1 MDWVEEFYSVTGRWW
16 GPALAKADDV
26 DRLRAELVD
35 RLAPEESIPHEGS
48 IEFVRADF
56 YTVEFG
62 RVFDVV
68 CYWDGFGVGSDD
80 DQIRLLR
87 RIAHDWLAP
96 DGRAII
102 EVFDPAGWAADDG
115 LVEIKEP
122 APERGYEHR
131 LGHCRSFETATSTAV
146 DAWWEVG
153 SAQIYA
159 QRFAVLRARRVRRA
173 GTTRRVDARNLRRPR
188 CAVATRN
195 RRQQLVVRVRAAPN
209 LSDSQRMNLIDGNNR
224 WRPGPPGAARRVVPD
239 RRMTNGH

>member
-1 MDWVEEFYSVTGRWW
+1 M
-16 GPALAKADDV
+16 
-26 DRLRAELVD
+26 
-35 RLAPEESIPHEGS
+35 SIPHEGS

-87 RIAHDWLAP
+87 RIAHDWLGP

-131 LGHCRSFETATSTAV
+131 LGHCRSFEAATSTAV

-159 QRFAVLRARRVRRA
+159 QRLRCYEHDEFVELARRGGLTLETFVDLDAQSQHETGASNWSCVCVLRRTSAI
-173 GTTRRVDARNLRRPR
+173 RN
-188 CAVATRN
+188 
-195 RRQQLVVRVRAAPN
+195 
-209 LSDSQRMNLIDGNNR
+209 G
-224 WRPGPPGAARRVVPD
+224 
-239 RRMTNGH
+239 